1 MIRARDHTDLLV
13 LVADLD
19 ISVTVQ
25 CLLNRPESMGMHA
38 VSFSVRR
45 HPQRDAGCRSDAV
58 ERLRM
63 FIRDHR
69 FALVMFDKDGC
80 GDPRESRESIQK
92 DVELRLSRNGWENRC
107 KAIVMEPELEA
118 WIWNGSMHVP
128 EVLGWNGDY
137 TSLREWLASRRLWS
151 PDLLKPSDPKQSLQA
166 VLHSTRTPRSPNLYR
181 RLAETVGVH
190 RCADPAFNELK
201 ATLQQWFPGA
211 GDE

>member
-1 MIRARDHTDLLV
+1 MIRARRHTDLLV

-25 CLLNRPESMGMHA
+25 CLLNRPESIGM
-38 VSFSVRR
+38 
-45 HPQRDAGCRSDAV
+45 Q
-58 ERLRM
+58 
-63 FIRDHR
+63 
-69 FALVMFDKDGC
+69 
-80 GDPRESRESIQK
+80 
-92 DVELRLSRNGWENRC
+92 
-107 KAIVMEPELEA
+107 
-118 WIWNGSMHVP
+118 
-128 EVLGWNGDY
+128 VLGWNGDY
-137 TSLREWLASRRLWS
+137 TSLRDWLASRRLWS